1 IPHLTGASNWIT
13 SGETYT
19 FTYGSQTL
27 YAPWAAQ
34 SFGTV
39 TTLQSLTISGV
50 NATQSFQY
58 GTTGELTNV
67 TYPYGGQLSWT
78 YGDFTFAGNVTVR
91 EVQQRQLVKQYG
103 ATLTNYV
110 ISRTSGDANTTTVH
124 SSAFLDDPGGVG
136 QRAWAFS
143 TDTTQPAILGL
154 P

>member
-1 IPHLTGASNWIT
+1 
-13 SGETYT
+13 
-19 FTYGSQTL
+19 
-27 YAPWAAQ
+27 
-34 SFGTV
+34 
-39 TTLQSLTISGV
+39 
-50 NATQSFQY
+50 
-58 GTTGELTNV
+58 
-67 TYPYGGQLSWT
+67 GQLSWT

-103 ATLTNYV
+103 ATSTNYV

-154 P
+154 PTAIAWREYQSGTIVVRTRDEYTYVQDSAGRPYVGTVL